1 MILISAT
8 ATRRAAS
15 TCALTSSVRRH
26 EERSEATRC
35 QCAKLS
41 STFTFTLL
49 AVNARFT
56 KLASEGNVHIHAPRC
71 QYVIVN
77 IHGSLHSPPR
87 FTHRLASLTA
97 SLRSPLV
104 IETFSKDSL
113 TGIEDF
119 TDEGKT
125 SSNNPPLTIED
136 INVVV
141 PAEGIFLTMNALL
154 EEGDEVVVAMPCY
167 QVRRRCNSCSSH

>member
-1 MILISAT
+1 ML
-8 ATRRAAS
+8 AS
-15 TCALTSSVRRH
+15 RSSLVRETSI
-26 EERSEATRC
+26 
-35 QCAKLS
+35 
-41 STFTFTLL
+41 FMLL
-49 AVNARFT
+49 AVNTLSSIFT
-56 KLASEGNVHIHAPRC
+56 A
-71 QYVIVN
+71 
-77 IHGSLHSPPR
+77 R